1 MTDFVVVGSGLFG
14 LTVARQAAEQG
25 LKVSILE
32 KRPHIGGNAYSQID
46 PATGIEIHTYGSH
59 LFHTSNE
66 QVWDYVNKFSG
77 WHDYE
82 HRVWTKFNGRI
93 YPMPI
98 NLATICT
105 YFERDLSP
113 QEARDLIASQA
124 AEFTGEPTNFE
135 EKAISLIGRPL
146 YEAFIKGYTA
156 KQWQTD
162 PRELPSEIIS
172 RLPVRYNFDN
182 RYFND
187 KYQALPSHGYT
198 TWLANMADHKNIDV
212 QLNTDFFETKAST
225 VGQVPVL
232 YTGPLDRYFNYEH
245 GRLGWRTLDFEFET
259 LPIAD
264 YQGTSVMNY
273 ADESTPF
280 TRIHEFKHFR
290 PDMVHSDES
299 TIIAKEYS
307 RFSNEHDEDYYPINS
322 ASDREILNQYRELAQ
337 NEKGVWFGGRLGSYQ
352 YLDMHMA
359 IASALTMFTNDLRI
373 ALLKRNPSEFT
384 KQDPT

>member
-1 MTDFVVVGSGLFG
+1 MTDLVVVGSGLFG
-14 LTVARQAAEQG
+14 LTVARQAAEAG

-32 KRPHIGGNAYSQID
+32 KRKHIGGNAYSEID

-66 QVWDYVNKFSG
+66 KVWGYVNRFTAFEP
-77 WHDYE
+77 YE
-82 HRVWTKFNGRI
+82 HRVWTKYDGKV

-98 NLATICT
+98 NLATMCI

-113 QEARDLIASQA
+113 AEARQLITEQA
-124 AEFTGEPTNFE
+124 AEFTGTPENFE

-187 KYQALPSHGYT
+187 TYQALPKNGYT
-198 TWLANMADHKNIDV
+198 AWLENMADHPNV
-212 QLNTDFFETKAST
+212 TVALETDFFDTKSDV
-225 VGQVPVL
+225 VGNIPVL
-232 YTGPLDRYFNYEH
+232 YTGPLDRYFDYEY

-259 LPIAD
+259 LAID
-264 YQGTSVMNY
+264 DFQGTSVMNY
-273 ADESTPF
+273 ADESVPF

-290 PDMVHSDES
+290 PDMVHTDGI
-299 TIIAKEYS
+299 TIIAREFS

-322 ASDREILNQYRELAQ
+322 TSDRELLAQYRERANSESL
-337 NEKGVWFGGRLGSYQ
+337 VWFGGRLGSYQ

-359 IASALTMFTNDLRI
+359 IASALTMFENDLRPHFN
-373 ALLKRNPSEFT
+373 K
-384 KQDPT
+384 